1 MRNED
6 ERLASLV
13 IRDGEPVLELLKI
26 GRDRLSD
33 AIEVL
38 QCLAAVASNEDYRR
52 ELIQTAGRLV
62 DTIRRH
68 APRRMNRA
76 AKRPVTIAAGS
87 GRDRAI
93 PKGDQ

>member
-26 GRDRLSD
+26 GRDRLASAAD
-33 AIEVL
+33 VVRHLAAIEP
-38 QCLAAVASNEDYRR
+38 DPDRR
-52 ELIQTAGRLV
+52 VELSQTAGRII
-62 DTIRRH
+62 DTLRRH
-68 APRRMNRA
+68 APRRMAQTGKRA
-76 AKRPVTIAAGS
+76 VRMAATN

>member
-38 QCLAAVASNEDYRR
+38 RCLAVVEPNGDRKS

-76 AKRPVTIAAGS
+76 GKRTAMAAAMS